1 MVSEI
6 MVEMQKMSDQRDIAQ
21 AERDQLQAK
30 LLFTHKE
37 MMKLLVFL
45 EDEFAVIETWT
56 ADHVTDDDLDDLK
69 KGMRN
74 QIRETCRANGLEVWA

>member
-37 MMKLLVFL
+37 MMKLLVFI
-45 EDEFAVIETWT
+45 EDYLAVIEYWD
-56 ADHVTDDDLDDLK
+56 ADHITDDDLDSLRED
-69 KGMRN
+69 MRDR
-74 QIRETCRANGLEVWA
+74 IRETCRTNGLEVWA